1 MFRRLYSDGSK
12 SIPSLQ
18 VNPTSSSKTTRTGSS
33 EVEHNRLE
41 MSDRHVYANPSYHT
55 GHFEAATMQIGGLP
69 FYLPPQDAPVSEQP
83 HQKVG
88 VAGAADEHLGK
99 CHLFTQ
105 QPVCH
110 SISIL
115 SVLKLFLAQS
125 RFFISISIDV
135 YGQ

>member
-18 VNPTSSSKTTRTGSS
+18 VNPTSLSKTTRSS
-33 EVEHNRLE
+33 EVEHNNRLE

-69 FYLPPQDAPVSEQP
+69 FYLPPQDAPAASEQP

-88 VAGAADEHLGK
+88 VAAGAADEHLGK
-99 CHLFTQ
+99 CHFFTLIRK
-105 QPVCH
+105 PR
-110 SISIL
+110 I
-115 SVLKLFLAQS
+115 
-125 RFFISISIDV
+125 
-135 YGQ
+135 

>member
-18 VNPTSSSKTTRTGSS
+18 VNSTSKTHQQT
-33 EVEHNRLE
+33 EHLE
-41 MSDRHVYANPSYHT
+41 MSDRHVYANPSYHP

-69 FYLPPQDAPVSEQP
+69 FYLPPRDAASEQP

-99 CHLFTQ
+99 CHFFTQ
-105 QPVCH
+105 KPVCH

-115 SVLKLFLAQS
+115 
-125 RFFISISIDV
+125 
-135 YGQ
+135 